1 MWQRIQTVFLVV
13 VIVCMV
19 VGIFL
24 PIGIFTDPATNA
36 THELYPLHY
45 TIKQNGQAV
54 TTYFPYSITAILM
67 IAAAT
72 LAGMSITRYENRMT
86 QVKIGTLNSLL
97 LAGTMISIVVFFT
110 QFANKFQT
118 GGLGL
123 VIWIA
128 FTAAFCNWL
137 ALRFIRRD
145 EKLVRDS
152 ERLR

>member
-1 MWQRIQTVFLVV
+1 MWQRIQTVFLI
-13 VIVCMV
+13 VIVVCMV
-19 VGIFL
+19 VGVFL

-45 TIKQNGQAV
+45 SIKEKGQIV
-54 TTYFPYSITAILM
+54 TAYFPYCITAILM

-72 LAGMSITRYENRMT
+72 LASMSITKFENRMT
-86 QVKIGTLNSLL
+86 QVKIGTLNSLI
-97 LAGTMISIVVFFT
+97 LAGSILSAYLFFRE
-110 QFANKFQT
+110 FAAKFEAAN
-118 GGLGL
+118 LGL
-123 VIWIA
+123 VIWVV

-152 ERLR
+152 DRLR